1 MILWI
6 ILLLA
11 IIASAAIFVIKNAA
25 VRNIVGGILWLA
37 VLGLTIVLTLNMH
50 DHRGMEKKT
59 VTTTT
64 QVYSAA
70 PAQLPV
76 GMAAAKK
83 IGANNYV
90 LIYKD
95 HASDQQASAHFAPDK
110 SDIVKTVKQSATYE
124 KANVTTA
131 QVKTVTTKWVYK
143 NDFNEW
149 LFKQH
154 KEDNLVKVRRTLQV
168 PENWQVA
175 LK

>member
-1 MILWI
+1 MILCI

-50 DHRGMEKKT
+50 DHLGMEKKT

-90 LIYKD
+90 LI
-95 HASDQQASAHFAPDK
+95 
-110 SDIVKTVKQSATYE
+110 
-124 KANVTTA
+124 
-131 QVKTVTTKWVYK
+131 
-143 NDFNEW
+143 
-149 LFKQH
+149 
-154 KEDNLVKVRRTLQV
+154 
-168 PENWQVA
+168 
-175 LK
+175 